1 MKQPAPALTVEALN
15 PTSQRLYVAAIPLQA
30 AAGPGLGT
38 RIYFPHLPQIETGQL
53 VGLISLRSDP
63 GLGGNPNISGGAVNP
78 IGFLN
83 LNSFNYFT
91 RLLITIVNKRGEIL
105 FDRIPYASLYP
116 INGKVKR
123 YNAVNIDSRN
133 CFLSFPAGT
142 TIGGNINAN
151 IGFYMNHQP
160 Q

>member
-1 MKQPAPALTVEALN
+1 MKQPAQVLTVEALN
-15 PTSQRLYVAAIPLQA
+15 PTSQRLFVATVPLQA

-53 VGLISLRSDP
+53 VGLISLVSGP
-63 GLGGNPNISGGAVNP
+63 GLSGPGNISLGAINP

-83 LNSFNYFT
+83 LNAFNYFT
-91 RLLITIVNKRGEIL
+91 RLLVTIVNKRGEVL
-105 FDRIPYASLYP
+105 FDRIPYASLFP

-133 CFLSFPAGT
+133 SFLSFPPGT
-142 TIGGNINAN
+142 TISGNINAN
-151 IGFYMNHQP
+151 IGFYMNYQP